1 MKTLQE
7 QYNKIQEGKGSKEV
21 FMKDAKR
28 QFPNLVRNAAGFN
41 ETANALKG
49 RGIISEAVFV
59 GTGSTQKPDWFN
71 IFNEKMDAINE
82 EAKAEEK
89 KPTKEVVD
97 METKGYDYK
106 DLKNVDN
113 VFGESFLRGY
123 YTEMKDPANKDK
135 TIDEVKEI
143 VAKNLAKDRLYYTT
157 EAQFGVK
164 GIGYT
169 DEAPGLKASDTD
181 QMEEVK
187 LNENT
192 INEQIMIKLTDIL
205 AERSDELKPKKA
217 KKAKKETTESKLA
230 EIEKQ
235 GKINTLE
242 AQINALDEI
251 IEAKNQRINMVQEDE
266 NMSELVD
273 KKKVKEMQREVK
285 LLEKTKAKYE
295 KMYEKM
301 CGKSYTREVLDEDSL
316 EEESNGNSNLGS
328 NENSNSNANT
338 NPDTYSGLDKFKRK

>member
-7 QYNKIQEGKGSKEV
+7 QYNGIQEGKGSKEI

-49 RGIISEAVFV
+49 RGIISES
-59 GTGSTQKPDWFN
+59 TLTDTDNTQKTNWFD
-71 IFNEKMDAINE
+71 IFNENMDAINE
-82 EAKAEEK
+82 EAKVVEK

-106 DLKNVDN
+106 DLKNIDN
-113 VFGESFLRGY
+113 VFGQSFLNGY
-123 YTEMKDPANKDK
+123 YAEMKDPKNEDK
-135 TIDEVKEI
+135 TIEELKDI
-143 VAKNLAKDRLYYTT
+143 VAKNLAKDRLYYTKDGM
-157 EAQFGVK
+157 FGVK
-164 GIGYT
+164 GLGYT
-169 DEAPGLKASDTD
+169 DEFPGLTASKTD
-181 QMEEVK
+181 QMEKVK
-187 LNENT
+187 IKED
-192 INEQIMIKLTDIL
+192 IMIKLTDLIK
-205 AERSDELKPKKA
+205 EGVEVKKPKR
-217 KKAKKETTESKLA
+217 AKKETTESKLA

-295 KMYEKM
+295 KVYEKM
-301 CGKSYTREVLDEDSL
+301 CGKSYKKEILDEDSL
-316 EEESNGNSNLGS
+316 EEESNGNSNLNSDQGS
-328 NENSNSNANT
+328 NSNSNT
-338 NPDTYSGLDKFKRK
+338 NPESYSGLDRFKRK